1 MNQFYEYFK
10 ISAGTDDDENEVEE
24 DITDVSDDDGIIFK
38 DETKNELVSKP
49 PPSRSISIVS
59 MTQSKFWKDISV
71 IYFSNFFFVKKNI
84 YQFHEFFYFQFSG

>member
-1 MNQFYEYFK
+1 MNQLHEYFK
-10 ISAGTDDDENEVEE
+10 ISAGTDDDENDEENEVEE

-71 IYFSNFFFVKKNI
+71 IYFSNFFL
-84 YQFHEFFYFQFSG
+84 